1 MFCLIVAKGRVYCAS
16 VYTCEPCTYICR
28 STDDEDADDVVAS
41 GVTSKN
47 AARLRRKSVQ
57 LYARGSKSSGQELTD
72 DTDSVMTLHRDPLHR
87 RNMLVWRDHW
97 QPTSASHI
105 PNMDRNNN
113 DGMYYSDTLFCF

>member
-1 MFCLIVAKGRVYCAS
+1 MCIRDRCISYHIIRVS
-16 VYTCEPCTYICR
+16 RVYICR
-28 STDDEDADDVVAS
+28 SSDDEVVDDVVAS
-41 GVTSKN
+41 GVSSKN

-57 LYARGSKSSGQELTD
+57 LYARGSKTSGQELTD